1 MLHTHPSGRIGGPL
15 GSRVRGVMQCR
26 TAMSMAEPVVCGRGR
41 GSLRGTRSRRLN
53 YCLLALAVGVYVYC
67 ALTEAGVGMV
77 FIVQGKPRE
86 PEGIVKVIRQTR
98 KEALETAN
106 DFLNE
111 GFPFVSIVGD
121 GRVYTVKEFATTVGN
136 DEPE

>member
-1 MLHTHPSGRIGGPL
+1 
-15 GSRVRGVMQCR
+15 
-26 TAMSMAEPVVCGRGR
+26 MA
-41 GSLRGTRSRRLN
+41 
-53 YCLLALAVGVYVYC
+53 
-67 ALTEAGVGMV
+67 

-98 KEALETAN
+98 KEALEVAN

-111 GFPFVSIVGD
+111 GIPFVTIVGD

>member
-1 MLHTHPSGRIGGPL
+1 MPLVCGGRRRGVNRRASASNFDPFERRGLAVAL
-15 GSRVRGVMQCR
+15 GS
-26 TAMSMAEPVVCGRGR
+26 S
-41 GSLRGTRSRRLN
+41 
-53 YCLLALAVGVYVYC
+53 
-67 ALTEAGVGMV
+67 EAGVAMV

-86 PEGIVKVIRQTR
+86 PEGIVKVTRQTR

-111 GFPFVSIVGD
+111 GFPFVTIVGD

>member
-1 MLHTHPSGRIGGPL
+1 MGSCVSGGNAVSDCNEHRRAGGFRCAVEGPF
-15 GSRVRGVMQCR
+15 
-26 TAMSMAEPVVCGRGR
+26 A
-41 GSLRGTRSRRLN
+41 
-53 YCLLALAVGVYVYC
+53 ALAAGGLTIACSRLRSGVYVYC
-67 ALTEAGVGMV
+67 ALAEAGVGGNG
-77 FIVQGKPRE
+77 IHCAGQTRE

-106 DFLNE
+106 DFLTE

>member
-1 MLHTHPSGRIGGPL
+1 MLDTADGL
-15 GSRVRGVMQCR
+15 GALWVL
-26 TAMSMAEPVVCGRGR
+26 VC
-41 GSLRGTRSRRLN
+41 N
-53 YCLLALAVGVYVYC
+53 LAV
-67 ALTEAGVGMV
+67 AGVGMA

-111 GFPFVSIVGD
+111 GFPFVTIVGD

-136 DEPE
+136 DERE